1 MHSKMGAHALF
12 AAPAMKARRARL
24 GFKSAASFFR
34 TCFLLLLASSPALA
48 AGSSAVSE
56 GGFGARLEA
65 PEADV
70 LQAVREV
77 AADQI
82 IHGTFSYEKEK
93 ILYGAHTADSST
105 AFRETPPGFKAFYKV
120 ADRVLAPRYF
130 KDSTDI
136 GTITIRFLVQPAGQT
151 ACMIHVD
158 AVFVDVRHRIHASQ
172 GNIEPAEYAAV
183 QEHLQAIALKH
194 QQEQEEAKDLARHR
208 QQVEEKKQE
217 SVKSAKTESPAAGSP
232 PAADLAAELA
242 SQIEQIRREVEFRVR
257 DAGTPLKSAPF
268 KSASTVELLPIRTEV
283 VVLIVTPYWY
293 GVETADQHRGWVHR
307 SQLEPLP

>member
-1 MHSKMGAHALF
+1 MHSKMGLHALCST
-12 AAPAMKARRARL
+12 PAIKGKRAWL
-24 GFKSAASFFR
+24 GFKPVAS
-34 TCFLLLLASSPALA
+34 LLLACFLPLCTSAPAVA
-48 AGSSAVSE
+48 AASNAIPE
-56 GGFGARLEA
+56 GGFGARLDA

-93 ILYGAHTADSST
+93 TLYGAHAADSST

-120 ADRVLAPRYF
+120 AERVLAPRYF
-130 KDSTDI
+130 KESTDV
-136 GTITIRFLVQPAGQT
+136 GTITVRYLVHPAGAA

-158 AVFVDVRHRIHASQ
+158 AVFVDARHRVHVSQ
-172 GNIEPAEYAAV
+172 GNVEPAEYAAV

-194 QQEQEEAKDLARHR
+194 QQEQEEAKDLSRLR
-208 QQVEEKKQE
+208 QQAEEKKRE
-217 SVKSAKTESPAAGSP
+217 WVKTELPTSGPL
-232 PAADLAAELA
+232 PAADSAAELA
-242 SQIEQIRREVEFRVR
+242 AQIEQLRRQLEFRVR

-268 KSASTVELLPIRTEV
+268 KSASTVELLPRSTEV
-283 VVLIVTPYWY
+283 VVLIITPYWY
-293 GVETADQHRGWVHR
+293 GVETADRHRGWVHR

>member
-1 MHSKMGAHALF
+1 LLLF
-12 AAPAMKARRARL
+12 ASVPA
-24 GFKSAASFFR
+24 FSAA
-34 TCFLLLLASSPALA
+34 
-48 AGSSAVSE
+48 AVSNALPE
-56 GGFGARLEA
+56 GGFGARLDA

-93 ILYGAHTADSST
+93 TLYGAHAADSST
-105 AFRETPPGFKAFYKV
+105 AFRDTPPGFKAFYKL

-130 KDSTDI
+130 KNSADI
-136 GTITIRFLVQPAGQT
+136 GTITVRYLVQPAGAA

-158 AVFVDVRHRIHASQ
+158 AVFVDARHRVHDSQ
-172 GNIEPAEYAAV
+172 GNVEPAEYAAV
-183 QEHLQAIALKH
+183 QEHLQAIALKR
-194 QQEQEEAKDLARHR
+194 QQEQEEANDLGRRR
-208 QQVEEKKQE
+208 QQAEEKKQKP
-217 SVKSAKTESPAAGSP
+217 VKTELPVSGSP
-232 PAADLAAELA
+232 PVADSAAELA
-242 SQIEQIRREVEFRVR
+242 TQVEQIRRQVEFRVR

-268 KSASTVELLPIRTEV
+268 KSASTVQLLPIRTEV

-293 GVETADQHRGWVHR
+293 GVETADRHRGWVHR

>member
-1 MHSKMGAHALF
+1 MGAHAVF
-12 AAPAMKARRARL
+12 ATPAIRPRRAWNR
-24 GFKSAASFFR
+24 FKSTASLLR
-34 TCFLLLLASSPALA
+34 ACFLLLFTSAPALLA
-48 AGSSAVSE
+48 TSNAVPE

-77 AADQI
+77 AGDQI

-93 ILYGAHTADSST
+93 ILYGAHAAESST
-105 AFRETPPGFKAFYKV
+105 HFRETPPGFKAFYKV

-130 KDSTDI
+130 KNTADI
-136 GTITIRFLVQPAGQT
+136 GTITVRYLVQSAGPT

-158 AVFVDVRHRIHASQ
+158 AVFVDARHRVHESQ
-172 GNIEPAEYAAV
+172 GSVEPAEYAAV

-194 QQEQEEAKDLARHR
+194 QQEQEEANDLARRR
-208 QQVEEKKQE
+208 QQAEEKKQQ
-217 SVKSAKTESPAAGSP
+217 SVKTELPASGSP
-232 PAADLAAELA
+232 PAADFAAELA
-242 SQIEQIRREVEFRVR
+242 AQIEQIRRQVEFRVR

-268 KSASTVELLPIRTEV
+268 KSASTVKLLPRSTEV

-293 GVETADQHRGWVHR
+293 GVETANRQRGWVHR